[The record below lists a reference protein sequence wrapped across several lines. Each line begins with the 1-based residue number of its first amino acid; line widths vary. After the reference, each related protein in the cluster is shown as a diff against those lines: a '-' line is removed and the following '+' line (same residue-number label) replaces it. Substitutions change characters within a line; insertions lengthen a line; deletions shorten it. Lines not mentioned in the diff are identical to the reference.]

1 MVLVVSILH
10 LCTSLVPLLTP
21 TGMSKRKCDDSG
33 LMDDNEHQVKQHR
46 INTPVAI
53 AKGNVPLQKTW
64 EMTELSK
71 ELLLKFQVCPLAL
84 S

>member
-10 LCTSLVPLLTP
+10 LCTSLVPLLAP
-21 TGMSKRKCDDSG
+21 TGMSKRKGDESG
-33 LMDDNEHQVKQHR
+33 LTDDNEHQAKR
-46 INTPVAI
+46 RWTNAPVAI

-64 EMTELSK
+64 EMTDLSK
-71 ELLLKFQVCPLAL
+71 GLLKFQVGPLAL

>member
-21 TGMSKRKCDDSG
+21 TGMSKCKCNDSG
-33 LMDDNEHQVKQHR
+33 LMDNNERQVKWHWT
-46 INTPVAI
+46 NTPVAI

-71 ELLLKFQVCPLAL
+71 ELLLKFQVRPLAL

>member
-10 LCTSLVPLLTP
+10 LCTSLVPLLAP
-21 TGMSKRKCDDSG
+21 TGMSKHKCNDSG
-33 LMDDNEHQVKQHR
+33 LMDNNEHQVKRRQT
-46 INTPVAI
+46 NTPVAI
-53 AKGNVPLQKTW
+53 AKGNVPLQKAW

-71 ELLLKFQVCPLAL
+71 ELLLKFWVCPLAL